1 LEAPLTFTDR
11 FSLYHDRPTQ
21 NGIGSSGNPAIY
33 TAYAKKLGLP
43 IDYFKVA
50 EAFSLIQVER
60 NGIRCLIRHPDRP
73 NTSPISREEI
83 MGWAYLRFLTP
94 SHLNGWN
101 FSPYPIPKFC
111 LKTLIKQV
119 LEAKGQH
126 RNYFWKNNLG
136 QLYRFTF
143 SVPLTDRAFII
154 EHSNMKI
161 NFVSKTFYKLV
172 AKVDSMLNK
181 ENGIRWLK
189 YGKSLSGMQKEFME
203 GHPFRSF

>member
-1 LEAPLTFTDR
+1 MNFQDR
-11 FSLYHDRPTQ
+11 WTRYHDKPCTE
-21 NGIGSSGNPAIY
+21 GNPSSNNGWIY
-33 TAYAKKLGLP
+33 SAYAKKLGLTMDEKKLE
-43 IDYFKVA
+43 ICFDGCTRYVYGKCV
-50 EAFSLIQVER
+50 LT
-60 NGIRCLIRHPDRP
+60 RHPVTEKDTVP
-73 NTSPISREEI
+73 MSRDEI
-83 MGWAYLRFLTP
+83 LGMAYLGLLTQE
-94 SHLNGWN
+94 HLNGWS

-172 AKVDSMLNK
+172 AKIDSMLNK